1 MVKLSS
7 LAQLAI
13 DAAGGLDH
21 WRRFGNVS
29 ARQLTGG
36 VLWPLKHQQG
46 VLDDARVSVDLR
58 KEWASHRP
66 FSASNLRTTFQ
77 PHRVAIE
84 TTEGQT
90 VEELPRPR
98 DSFKGHSLDTPWSRL
113 QLAYFAGYARP
124 SPSTPKVYFGGTTM
138 TWKFRAGPRPHT
150 TCINSKNSRGFSYR
164 PSGEC

>member
-66 FSASNLRTTFQ
+66 FGAPSLRTTFK
-77 PHRVAIE
+77 PHRVAY
-84 TTEGQT
+84 
-90 VEELPRPR
+90 L
-98 DSFKGHSLDTPWSRL
+98 L
-113 QLAYFAGYARP
+113 
-124 SPSTPKVYFGGTTM
+124 
-138 TWKFRAGPRPHT
+138 
-150 TCINSKNSRGFSYR
+150 
-164 PSGEC
+164 